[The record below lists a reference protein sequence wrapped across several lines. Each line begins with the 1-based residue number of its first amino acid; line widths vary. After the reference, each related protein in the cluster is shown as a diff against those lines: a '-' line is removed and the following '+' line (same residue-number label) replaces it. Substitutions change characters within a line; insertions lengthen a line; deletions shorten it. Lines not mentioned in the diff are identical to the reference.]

1 MENLGIKFG
10 DFIISEGKLYTLVRM
25 DENPVNLVKSGK
37 VKPLEKPWKD
47 KLSKIKL
54 EKISDK
60 GKFMINNP
68 EAIKLLEEQIKQRN
82 PKHKMVLNPNNKE
95 MEELAKEIHVLR
107 GKSFHVKV
115 TSYKRSNL
123 AHLNGLAKS
132 LEKLTFLIG
141 DELLVQGEYD
151 GWSQWYGLDNRF
163 DEFKNWVEEGRIA
176 LNIYQTKNTSIRP
189 QWIEWLKKHNQW
201 DK

>member
-10 DFIISEGKLYTLVRM
+10 DFIISEGKLYTLVGM
-25 DENPVNLVKSGK
+25 NENPVDLVKSGK

-60 GKFMINNP
+60 DPMINSQ
-68 EAIKLLEEQIKQRN
+68 EAIKLLEKQIKQRN
-82 PKHKMVLNPNNKE
+82 PKHKMVLNPENKE
-95 MEELAKEIHVLR
+95 MEELAKEVHVLR
-107 GKSFHVKV
+107 GKSFRIKV
-115 TSYKRSNL
+115 TSNTRSNL
-123 AHLNGLAKS
+123 AHINWTKKY
-132 LEKLTFLIG
+132 LENHTFMIG
-141 DELLVQGEYD
+141 EELLVQGDYD